1 MTLDNHIM
9 VADYTGKGDSFEAGK
24 PRVWAQT
31 PIRPS
36 PAGLPALDLAPDGK
50 RFAIFPTSEV
60 AAETG
65 SVHVTFLLNFLSP
78 K

>member
-1 MTLDNHIM
+1 MTSIIASCW
-9 VADYTGKGDSFEAGK
+9 ADYTAKGDSFEAGK
-24 PRVWAQT
+24 PRVWSET

-36 PAGLPALDLAPDGK
+36 VKDLPALDLAPDGK
-50 RFAIFPTSEV
+50 RFAVFPRSE
-60 AAETG
+60 AETG